1 MPFGLKKAGATF
13 QRMVN
18 EVFEELIGYTMEVY
32 VDDIL
37 VKSLERSD
45 NIQHLEKVFTL
56 LRKYNMKLNPEK
68 CTFRVASSKFLG
80 YLVTQRG
87 IEANSIKISAI
98 LEMKSPTYVKKGQIL
113 NGRLIALNW
122 LLSRSND
129 KCKPFFQAIKKNGTY
144 LCWDE

>member
-1 MPFGLKKAGATF
+1 
-13 QRMVN
+13 
-18 EVFEELIGYTMEVY
+18 
-32 VDDIL
+32 
-37 VKSLERSD
+37 
-45 NIQHLEKVFTL
+45 
-56 LRKYNMKLNPEK
+56 MKLNPEK

-113 NGRLIALNW
+113 NGHLIALNW

-144 LCWDE
+144 LCWDERCEQQIFLLPQFEGSSENFESKDSKQKRRKRIDKKFKDF

>member
-1 MPFGLKKAGATF
+1 MPFGLKNAGATF

-80 YLVTQRG
+80 
-87 IEANSIKISAI
+87 
-98 LEMKSPTYVKKGQIL
+98 
-113 NGRLIALNW
+113 
-122 LLSRSND
+122 
-129 KCKPFFQAIKKNGTY
+129 
-144 LCWDE
+144 